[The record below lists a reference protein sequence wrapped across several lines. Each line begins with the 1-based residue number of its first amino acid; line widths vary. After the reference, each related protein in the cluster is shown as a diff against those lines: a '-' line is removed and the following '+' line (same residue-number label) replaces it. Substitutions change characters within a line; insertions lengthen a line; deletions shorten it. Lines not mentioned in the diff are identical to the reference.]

1 VNNKESEMTVLA
13 KMNDKV
19 VEIVKVQRDVAFSPQ
34 KNWILICAEPAKKSS
49 TAVRWVPATTRFEW
63 VREFKFGFEFG

>member
-1 VNNKESEMTVLA
+1 MTLLA
-13 KMNDKV
+13 KMSDRV
-19 VEIVKVQRDVAFSPQ
+19 VEIVKVQRNVAFSQQ

-63 VREFKFGFEFG
+63 VREFNFG

>member
-1 VNNKESEMTVLA
+1 MTVLA

-19 VEIVKVQRDVAFSPQ
+19 VEIVKVQRNVAFSQQ

-63 VREFKFGFEFG
+63 VKEFSF

>member
-1 VNNKESEMTVLA
+1 MTVLA
-13 KMNDKV
+13 KLNDKV

-34 KNWILICAEPAKKSS
+34 KNWILICAEPAKKAS
-49 TAVRWVPATTRFEW
+49 TAVRWVPASTRFEW